1 MVRADY
7 AQDKSLF
14 STKVSR
20 YLGSSSHQSAGGGA
34 KMCAIL
40 NDMVLERLDGMC

>member
-7 AQDKSLF
+7 AQRQSLF

-20 YLGSSSHQSAGGGA
+20 YLGSSSHQSAGGA